1 MKRLMKKTIITL
13 ALAAIAA
20 APALGASADKKPKA
34 DTIRVTRAI
43 AAGPVEISL
52 PAVDGVKDA
61 AGKEFSLK
69 NMLTAPLKTA
79 AVASDIS
86 SLQITPA
93 KDAAVSSLTFGVK
106 ASGYTKA
113 SVAVKGIDDY
123 KVIIDGKPAEG
134 ETALLTGTHRI
145 DVVMATRKKAEP
157 QISLVTANPEKL
169 TVTDDLS
176 SRYITIYDI
185 LEGKRIY
192 GAWLS
197 PDGSM
202 LLTAISDTKPG
213 GKADYTY
220 KVTSTDND
228 RELCTPGGFATWMPK
243 SQLLWATEKTGDNRR
258 MVTFDP
264 RTGNRSVIAENLPE
278 GRITVSPTEDYLII
292 TTVTKGPK
300 EGKVYQVL
308 EPEDRQPGWRDRTSV
323 QVYDLATGVM
333 RPLTF
338 GYRNSWVTDLSADGT
353 KALVMSSRSRYE
365 KRPTTLFTVAIVDV
379 ATAKADT
386 IVAGDGFISTAMFSP
401 DAKKVLVKGSAES
414 LGGVGK
420 AVPEGMIPSMTEGE
434 LFMIDPAT
442 GSITA
447 LTRDFNP
454 SVNTAEWSKADGKIY
469 FTAEDGDMI
478 NLYTLDP
485 ATRKTVR
492 AVKGED
498 IVTGFSLPASGQRL
512 VWKGQGASNSDRLYL
527 TDLRRKSQR
536 RLLDTKADRLADVK
550 LGRCEAW
557 NFVNERGDTIIGRYY
572 LPPEFD
578 PAKKYPVIVNY
589 YGGCSPTERTFESRY
604 PHHLYAA
611 NGYVV
616 YVLNPSGCTGRGQE
630 FAARHVNTAG
640 HGPAEDIIEGTR
652 RFLREHEFTDSTKV
666 GCIGAS
672 YGGFMTQYLQTQTDM
687 FAAAISHAG
696 ISDHTSYWGEGY
708 WGYSYSEVSMA
719 ESYPWS
725 ETDLYVKQSPLYN
738 AHKIHTPLL
747 FLHGDADHNV
757 PVGESIQMFT
767 ALKLLG
773 RPTAFV
779 AVADQDHHIIDYDK
793 RIRWNDTIFAWF
805 DKYLRGDSSAWDA
818 LYPPKDL

>member
-1 MKRLMKKTIITL
+1 MKRPMNRKIITL
-13 ALAAIAA
+13 AIAALAA
-20 APALGASADKKPKA
+20 APAFGAATGKAPKA
-34 DTIRVTRAI
+34 DTIRVTRALTT
-43 AAGPVEISL
+43 APVNISL

-69 NMLTAPLKTA
+69 NMLTGPLKSAATA
-79 AVASDIS
+79 TDIS
-86 SLQITPA
+86 SLQLNPSEG
-93 KDAAVSSLTFGVK
+93 AAVSSVTFGIN

-113 SVAVKGIDDY
+113 AIAVKGIDDY
-123 KVIIDGKPAEG
+123 KVIIDGKTAEG
-134 ETALLTGTHRI
+134 ETPLLTGTHRV

-157 QISLVTANPEKL
+157 RISVVTATPGKL
-169 TVTDDLS
+169 TLTDNLS
-176 SRYITIYDI
+176 SRHITLRDI
-185 LEGKRIY
+185 LEGPRIY

-202 LLTAISDTKPG
+202 LLTAIADTKPG
-213 GKADYTY
+213 GKAGYTY

-228 RELCTPGGFATWMPK
+228 RELCAPAAFASWMPK
-243 SQLLWATEKTGDNRR
+243 SQLLWMTEKTGDNRR
-258 MVTFDP
+258 VVTFDP
-264 RTGNRSVIAENLPE
+264 RTGRRAVIAENLPE
-278 GRITVSPTEDYLII
+278 GRITVAPTEDYLVI
-292 TTVTKGPK
+292 TTTTKGPK
-300 EGKVYQVL
+300 EEKVYQIL

-323 QVYDLATGVM
+323 QIYDLATGVM

-353 KALVMSSRSRYE
+353 KALVMSSRTRYE
-365 KRPTTLFTVAIVDV
+365 KRPTTLFTLSIVDV

-401 DAKKVLVKGSAES
+401 DGRRVLVQGSPES
-414 LGGVGK
+414 LGGIGV
-420 AVPEGMIPSMTEGE
+420 AVPEGMTPSMSEGE

-442 GSITA
+442 RKATA

-454 SVNTAEWSKADGKIY
+454 SVNSATWSKADGKIY
-469 FTAEDGDMI
+469 FTAEDGDLI

-485 ATRKTVR
+485 ATGKT
-492 AVKGED
+492 AVAVSGED
-498 IVTGFSLPASGQRL
+498 IVTGFSLPSSGRNL
-512 VWKGQGASNSDRLYL
+512 AWKGQGASNSDRLYL
-527 TDLRRKSQR
+527 TDLRSKKQR
-536 RLLDTKADRLADVK
+536 RLLDTKADQLSDVK

-557 NFVNERGDTIIGRYY
+557 NFVNERGDTIVGRYY

-616 YVLNPSGCTGRGQE
+616 YVVNPSGCTGRGQE

-640 HGPAEDIIEGTR
+640 QGPAEDIIEGTR

-672 YGGFMTQYLQTQTDM
+672 YGGFMTQYLQTKTDM

-719 ESYPWS
+719 NSYPWS

-738 AHKIHTPLL
+738 ADKIHTPLL

-779 AVADQDHHIIDYDK
+779 AVADQDHHILDYDK
-793 RIRWNDTIFAWF
+793 RVRWNDTIFAWF